1 VSGLPACL
9 RKRSRNVFLPVGLN
23 MNVKTKFFV
32 AGHALIERDGKY
44 LVTHRSK
51 RNDYMPL
58 KWDIPG
64 GIAKAGET
72 LEETIKREVKEETS
86 LTIQV
91 KHVVFVYANR
101 DQLPIRQTFQAVY
114 LCKYFGG
121 EVQLDPS
128 DHDLYEWL
136 SYDDIA
142 DINAID
148 FLRELVKSYQ
158 PTKNTCNQ
166 AR

>member
-1 VSGLPACL
+1 
-9 RKRSRNVFLPVGLN
+9 
-23 MNVKTKFFV
+23 MNVETKFFV
-32 AGHALIERDGKY
+32 AGHALIKRGGKY
-44 LVTHRSK
+44 LVTRRSK

-64 GIAKAGET
+64 GIAEAGET
-72 LEETIKREVKEETS
+72 LEETVKREVREETS
-86 LTIQV
+86 LVIQV
-91 KHVVFVYANR
+91 KHVVFVYANC

-114 LCKYFGG
+114 LCRYFGG

-136 SYDDIA
+136 GYDDIA
-142 DINAID
+142 DIDAID
-148 FLRELVKSYQ
+148 FLRELVESYH
-158 PTKNTCNQ
+158 PTKNTGNQ

>member
-1 VSGLPACL
+1 
-9 RKRSRNVFLPVGLN
+9 
-23 MNVKTKFFV
+23 MDVKTKFFV
-32 AGHALIERDGKY
+32 AGHALIECDGKY
-44 LVTHRSK
+44 LVTRRSK

-72 LEETIKREVKEETS
+72 LEETVKREVKEETS
-86 LTIQV
+86 LTVQV
-91 KHVVFVYANR
+91 KHVVFIYANR

-114 LCKYFGG
+114 LCQYFGG

-128 DHDLYEWL
+128 EHDIYEWL
-136 SYDDIA
+136 GYHDIA

-148 FLRELVKSYQ
+148 FLRELVESYH
-158 PTKNTCNQ
+158 PTRDTRSQ
-166 AR
+166 AQ